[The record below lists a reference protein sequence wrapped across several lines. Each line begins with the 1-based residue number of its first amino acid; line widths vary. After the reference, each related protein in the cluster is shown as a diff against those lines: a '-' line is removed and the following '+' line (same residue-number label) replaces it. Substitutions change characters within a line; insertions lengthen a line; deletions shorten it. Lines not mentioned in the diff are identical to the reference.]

1 MRRVLARVAVL
12 TLVAMSMAA
21 APVADATP
29 GTVTADLDGVAI
41 AVDQIP
47 EHFCH
52 DRAYP
57 VIHCFAT
64 PQGLAAAF
72 EALDGARIAR
82 AATATDYVIVY
93 SNTSYGGSYLY
104 ISQDYDT
111 LVTVG
116 WNDRIRSYRGLN
128 SELGRFWT
136 DWFHSGAAL
145 DFCCNSN
152 VPSLSATFDQK
163 ITSVYRR

>member
-1 MRRVLARVAVL
+1 MRRVLARVVVL
-12 TLVAMSMAA
+12 TLVAMSLAA
-21 APVADATP
+21 APVAGTTP
-29 GTVTADLDGVAI
+29 RTVTADLDGVAI

-52 DRAYP
+52 DRDYP
-57 VIHCFAT
+57 AIHCFAT
-64 PQGLAAAF
+64 PRGLAAAF
-72 EALDGARIAR
+72 EDLERASVAQ
-82 AATATDYVIVY
+82 AATATDYVVVY
-93 SNTSYGGSYLY
+93 SSTSYGGSYLY

-116 WNDRIRSYRGLN
+116 WNDRIRSFRGVN

-136 DWFHSGAAL
+136 NWFHSGTFL
-145 DFCCNSN
+145 DFCCNST
-152 VPSLSATFDQK
+152 VPSLSATFDQQ

>member
-21 APVADATP
+21 APVAGGTP
-29 GTVTADLDGVAI
+29 SKVTADLDGVAI
-41 AVDQIP
+41 SVDQVP
-47 EHFCH
+47 EHFCY
-52 DRAYP
+52 DRDFP

-64 PQGLAAAF
+64 PGGLEAAF
-72 EALDGARIAR
+72 EDLDR
-82 AATATDYVIVY
+82 ANVAEAVTATDCVIVY
-93 SNTSYGGSYLY
+93 SSTYYAGSYLY

-136 DWFHSGAAL
+136 DWFRNGTAL